1 MIIVINDSSSLSSSC
16 NANTSSVSTRKPPPA
31 NMFVGL
37 ALAYIV
43 IDIIII
49 FVIINL
55 RNITFPFFVK
65 WSLLVW
71 FETSQSDCE
80 SLWHLGRGL
89 ASKWNDTNRIPP
101 CYHCIPLPPLAILSH
116 PPAPACPS
124 NPLLVNELNL
134 KSKICLSKK
143 KREDAKKAYV
153 DQNEAVSTHNSA
165 PGISRFVQTKT
176 FLKFRFPECFWD

>member
-1 MIIVINDSSSLSSSC
+1 MVSWRQLFISFKVLKEGDTRSTLMPHHKIKTHHHDHHQAIMIINDSSSLSSSC
-16 NANTSSVSTRKPPPA
+16 NANTSSVSTRTPPPA

-101 CYHCIPLPPLAILSH
+101 CYHCITSPCLPSQSCRTLQPQ
-116 PPAPACPS
+116 PVPAT
-124 NPLLVNELNL
+124 
-134 KSKICLSKK
+134 
-143 KREDAKKAYV
+143 RY
-153 DQNEAVSTHNSA
+153 
-165 PGISRFVQTKT
+165 
-176 FLKFRFPECFWD
+176 W

>member
-1 MIIVINDSSSLSSSC
+1 MNITFTEDDRCFPPLWSVYYILYGILVFLGNQLVYFVSPNSKIHLSNHHDHHQTIMIIVINDSSSLSSSC

-89 ASKWNDTNRIPP
+89 ASKWNDTNT
-101 CYHCIPLPPLAILSH
+101 S
-116 PPAPACPS
+116 S
-124 NPLLVNELNL
+124 
-134 KSKICLSKK
+134 
-143 KREDAKKAYV
+143 
-153 DQNEAVSTHNSA
+153 
-165 PGISRFVQTKT
+165 
-176 FLKFRFPECFWD
+176 